1 MLRITWRLQR
11 GGLIAMAAFG
21 IFYGLIQA
29 SAYKSAAGTTP
40 AQQAAFG
47 HQMEVLGQSL
57 IYLLPKPVGLD
68 NISGFLQWRVYGVLP
83 LLFGIWVVIS
93 GAGASRGDEERGLLD
108 EWVSAGVSP
117 IRYLVARVAGFFVAA
132 AIAVVATSAAIDAG
146 AISAGTALDL
156 QAVTEVSIALLA
168 VVIASYAIVVVI
180 GQLTASRSATIGVSS
195 GVLLVMFFINSLGR
209 SIDSLHQTAQ
219 FVSPFYYYDRS
230 NPLTSG
236 GSFDAVGTVGL
247 FVFAAVLF
255 AVA

>member
-11 GGLIAMAAFG
+11 GGLIAMTAFG

-117 IRYLVARVAGFFVAA
+117 IRYLVARVAGRGAKAPDCGARPVRERVRLAGRRPRRVHRRQGRPHPGIYGETH
-132 AIAVVATSAAIDAG
+132 AIRHDDSAA
-146 AISAGTALDL
+146 
-156 QAVTEVSIALLA
+156 
-168 VVIASYAIVVVI
+168 
-180 GQLTASRSATIGVSS
+180 R
-195 GVLLVMFFINSLGR
+195 
-209 SIDSLHQTAQ
+209 
-219 FVSPFYYYDRS
+219 
-230 NPLTSG
+230 
-236 GSFDAVGTVGL
+236 
-247 FVFAAVLF
+247 
-255 AVA
+255 

>member
-1 MLRITWRLQR
+1 MPRPGDDMLRITWRLQR

-29 SAYKSAAGTTP
+29 SACKSAAGTTP

-83 LLFGIWVVIS
+83 PLFGVWVVIS
-93 GAGASRGDEERGLLD
+93 GAGASLGDEERGLLD

-117 IRYLVARVAGFFVAA
+117 VRYLVARVAGFFVAA

-146 AISAGTALDL
+146 AISAGTALGL
-156 QAVTEVSIALLA
+156 Q
-168 VVIASYAIVVVI
+168 
-180 GQLTASRSATIGVSS
+180 
-195 GVLLVMFFINSLGR
+195 
-209 SIDSLHQTAQ
+209 
-219 FVSPFYYYDRS
+219 
-230 NPLTSG
+230 G
-236 GSFDAVGTVGL
+236 GTRGSVGL
-247 FVFAAVLF
+247 LPGGNASSA
-255 AVA
+255 